1 MPEVSRAELARQVVV
16 GLAAGAAASY
26 AGPVAGTIASGA
38 TPVLLAGMDY
48 ISATIGTRRLEHAT
62 ETLGDAADEAGA
74 KTPEDFIE
82 FVKAAV
88 RDERHQELLAR
99 ALTVAQDTAIRD
111 KRRALGRALT
121 AGIAGDDAKI
131 DAELL
136 FIRAVA
142 DIDTPHIRLLALMA
156 SEFLVPDIP
165 GGADSPGGWS
175 QDAIASRDP
184 GLGDALPAL
193 LATLVSHGLVRAEDR
208 PTTWAGMDSAQTY
221 TVTAVGRT
229 LLERLATEGS
239 GRAAA
244 ASC

>member
-1 MPEVSRAELARQVVV
+1 MPEVSRAELARQIVV

-26 AGPVAGTIASGA
+26 AGPVAGTIASGTA
-38 TPVLLAGMDY
+38 PVLVAGLDY
-48 ISATIGTRRLEHAT
+48 VSAAIGTRRLEHAA
-62 ETLGDAADEAGA
+62 ETLGDAADESGA

-99 ALTVAQDTAIRD
+99 ALTIAQDTAIRD

-131 DAELL
+131 DSELL

-156 SEFLVPDIP
+156 SECPAPDSP
-165 GGADSPGGWS
+165 DSADSPDGWS
-175 QDAIASRDP
+175 QDAIAVRDP

-193 LATLVSHGLVRAEDR
+193 LATLVSHGLIRAEDR
-208 PTTWAGMDSAQTY
+208 PTTWTGIDSPQTY
-221 TVTAVGRT
+221 TVTAIGRT
-229 LLERLATEGS
+229 LRERLTSQGS
-239 GRAAA
+239 GQVAVSRI
-244 ASC
+244 

>member
-1 MPEVSRAELARQVVV
+1 MSEVSRGELARQVVV
-16 GLAAGAAASY
+16 GLAAGAVSSY

-38 TPVLLAGMDY
+38 TPAVLAGMDY
-48 ISATIGTRRLEHAT
+48 ISATIGTRRLEHAAQ
-62 ETLGDAADEAGA
+62 TLGDAADESGA
-74 KTPEDFIE
+74 KTTEDFLE

-121 AGIAGDDAKI
+121 AGVAGDDARV

-156 SEFLVPDIP
+156 SECLASSTP
-165 GGADSPGGWS
+165 GGTDSPGGWS
-175 QDAIASRDP
+175 QDAIAARDP

-193 LATLVSHGLVRAEDR
+193 LATLVSHGLARAEDR
-208 PTTWAGMDSAQTY
+208 PTTWAGIDSAQKY
-221 TVTAVGRT
+221 TVTTAGGT
-229 LLERLATEGS
+229 LLQRLATEGS
-239 GRAAA
+239 GAAA
-244 ASC
+244 GC